1 MMIVTLVSII
11 DSNDHRQC
19 TVDSNSQSRKIMIE
33 IAILMIVDSVYEM
46 VMSGGGRGLI
56 ISESDIYIYIYI
68 IDKNI
73 NPII

>member
-33 IAILMIVDSVYEM
+33 IVILMIVDSVYAV
-46 VMSGGGRGLI
+46 VMSGERGDGLYMRKW
-56 ISESDIYIYIYI
+56 IYIY
-68 IDKNI
+68 NG
-73 NPII
+73 

>member
-1 MMIVTLVSII
+1 MIVAAVSII
-11 DSNDHRQC
+11 NNNDHWQC
-19 TVDSNSQSRKIMIE
+19 TADSDSQSRKIMIE

-56 ISESDIYIYIYI
+56 ISESDIYIYI

>member
-33 IAILMIVDSVYEM
+33 IVILMIVDSVYAV
-46 VMSGGGRGLI
+46 VMSGERGDGLYMRKW
-56 ISESDIYIYIYI
+56 IYIYIM
-68 IDKNI
+68 DKNI